1 MNVIKYLR
9 TILPMWLISV
19 LASSPAY
26 PASLETLTYYTEAY
40 PPFNFMNQG
49 KITGI
54 SVDLLQ
60 EAAKFSG
67 HDVLLS
73 QIVLQPW
80 ARSYRSTILK
90 KDGVLFSTTRT
101 SRREELFHWVGPI
114 DDIKVSVIARKGSN
128 IKLGEPLEITSYKI
142 GVIKDD
148 VGEQMLLQY
157 GVPRDSMQEATDVTM
172 LAEQLVKKRIDLIAY
187 DERSAHWWIKQA
199 GYAPDQF
206 ETLYVLK
213 QGLLYYAFNKN
224 IDQTLL
230 DDLQMGIDKVK
241 NTVNEDGVN
250 RYQAILNKYQ

>member
-1 MNVIKYLR
+1 
-9 TILPMWLISV
+9 
-19 LASSPAY
+19 
-26 PASLETLTYYTEAY
+26 
-40 PPFNFMNQG
+40 
-49 KITGI
+49 
-54 SVDLLQ
+54 
-60 EAAKFSG
+60 
-67 HDVLLS
+67 
-73 QIVLQPW
+73 
-80 ARSYRSTILK
+80 TILK

-101 SRREELFHWVGPI
+101 SHREELFHWVGPI

-206 ETLYVLK
+206 E
-213 QGLLYYAFNKN
+213 
-224 IDQTLL
+224 
-230 DDLQMGIDKVK
+230 
-241 NTVNEDGVN
+241 
-250 RYQAILNKYQ
+250 